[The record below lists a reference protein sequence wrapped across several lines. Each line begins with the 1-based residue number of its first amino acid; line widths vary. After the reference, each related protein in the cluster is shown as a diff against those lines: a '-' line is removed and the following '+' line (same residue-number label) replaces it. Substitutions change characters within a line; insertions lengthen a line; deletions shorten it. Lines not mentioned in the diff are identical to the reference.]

1 MKRRLIGLLT
11 SALFAVLAYFAFWP
25 VPIEPVAWE
34 PPEAPELEGPYAV
47 NDALTRSWRLLEDA
61 GIGPEDVAFDAEGRL
76 YTGFEDGRIV
86 RMALPKGEPRL
97 FAETGGRPLGMVF
110 DPFGNLI
117 VADAERGLLSVSSTG
132 EISVIATGVGDR
144 PFGFLNDLDIGP
156 DGTIYMSDASTRFGY
171 GEHLL
176 AILEHGGDGQL
187 LAWNPVTRA
196 VYVLKDGLQFPN
208 GIVVEP
214 SGESLLFAETG
225 AYRISRYWLKGE
237 GAGTT
242 EIFADNLPGFPDNIS
257 RTDDG
262 RIWVPM
268 SSPRHPLADLLA
280 AHPFWRK
287 VVVRL
292 PGWLQPKELRYGL
305 VVELAPDGR
314 PLRSLQDPTGG
325 IAFVSCAMERD
336 GVLYTGS
343 FRDPSIVAVSLD

>member
-1 MKRRLIGLLT
+1 
-11 SALFAVLAYFAFWP
+11 
-25 VPIEPVAWE
+25 
-34 PPEAPELEGPYAV
+34 
-47 NDALTRSWRLLEDA
+47 
-61 GIGPEDVAFDAEGRL
+61 
-76 YTGFEDGRIV
+76 
-86 RMALPKGEPRL
+86 
-97 FAETGGRPLGMVF
+97 MVF

-117 VADAERGLLSVSSTG
+117 VADAERGLLSISPAG

-171 GEHLL
+171 GEHRL

-196 VYVLKDGLQFPN
+196 VYVLEDGLQFPN

-214 SGESLLFAETG
+214 SGDSLLFAETG

-237 GAGTT
+237 RAGTT
-242 EIFADNLPGFPDNIS
+242 EVFADNLPGFPDNIS

-280 AHPFWRK
+280 QHPFWRK

-292 PGWLQPKELRYGL
+292 PGWLQPEELRYGL

-314 PLRSLQDPTGG
+314 PLRSLQDPTGAV
-325 IAFVSCAMERD
+325 AFVSCAMERD

-343 FRDPSIVAVSLD
+343 FRDPSIVAVSLR

>member
-1 MKRRLIGLLT
+1 MRRRIVGALALALI
-11 SALFAVLAYFAFWP
+11 AAVLYLALWP

-34 PPEAPELEGPYAV
+34 SPEAPEMTGPYTP
-47 NDALTRSWRLLEDA
+47 NEALTRSWRLLQEA
-61 GIGPEDVAFDAEGRL
+61 GIGPEDVAFDGEGRL

-86 RMALPKGEPRL
+86 RMRLPKGEGRL
-97 FAETGGRPLGMVF
+97 FTETGGRPLGMVF

-117 VADAERGLLSVSSTG
+117 VADAERGLLSISPQGEVS
-132 EISVIATGVGDR
+132 VLATGVGDH

-171 GEHLL
+171 GEHRL
-176 AILEHGGDGQL
+176 AFLEHGGDGQL

-196 VYVLKDGLQFPN
+196 VYVLLDGLQFPN

-214 SGESLLFAETG
+214 SGESLLFAETA

-237 GAGTT
+237 RAGTT
-242 EIFADNLPGFPDNIS
+242 VPFAENLPGFPDNIA
-257 RTDDG
+257 RTNDG

-268 SSPRHPLADLLA
+268 ASPRHPLADLLA
-280 AHPFWRK
+280 PHPFWRK
-287 VVVRL
+287 VAARL
-292 PGWLQPKELRYGL
+292 PASLQPKEMRYGL

-325 IAFVSCAMERD
+325 IAFVSCAMERG

-343 FRDPSIVAVSLD
+343 FRDPSIVAVSLR